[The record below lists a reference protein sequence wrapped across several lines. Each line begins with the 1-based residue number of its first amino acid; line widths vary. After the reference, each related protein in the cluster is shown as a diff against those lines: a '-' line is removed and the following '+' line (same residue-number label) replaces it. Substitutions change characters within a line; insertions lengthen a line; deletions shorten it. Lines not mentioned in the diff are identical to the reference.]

1 MTSKEALNDIKQWV
15 EYITR
20 LDYVEPEVRNEVKK
34 LLYDAYHK
42 TTPEFKIIEQ
52 DLEVLKIIK
61 KRHLDITDISDTTD
75 DYELYRAYC
84 IGKGYAD
91 EYICNE
97 EEFNKVIEWLERD
110 K

>member
-1 MTSKEALNDIKQWV
+1 MTSKEALNDIKQWI

-42 TTPEFKIIEQ
+42 TTPEFKIIEK
-52 DLEVLKIIK
+52 DLEVLEIIK
-61 KRHLDITDISDTTD
+61 ANKNIIFSKNPNYEDMNAD
-75 DYELYRAYC
+75 DYFKLS
-84 IGKGYAD
+84 G
-91 EYICNE
+91 
-97 EEFNKVIEWLERD
+97 WLSSD

>member
-1 MTSKEALNDIKQWV
+1 MKSKEALDDLKQWV

-52 DLEVLKIIK
+52 DLEVLEILK
-61 KRHLDITDISDTTD
+61 KYYKSD
-75 DYELYRAYC
+75 
-84 IGKGYAD
+84 GWSNGG
-91 EYICNE
+91 
-97 EEFNKVIEWLERD
+97 VIEFWKMTESQLNKINKWLNNE
-110 K
+110 